1 MNRLVAAAFP
11 LVVEEEE
18 TSHMLLWLWE
28 LFSTQSVANAI
39 LILSLVAAFGLA
51 LGSVPLGGI
60 SLGIGGVLFAG
71 LAFGYLGFQIDPD
84 ILHFVKEFGL
94 ILFIFTMGM
103 QVGPGFFSSLRQQ
116 GLRLNALAAAIVL
129 MGALLTLG
137 LVIVTGIPMETA
149 VGLYAGATT
158 NTPALGAA
166 QEALRSVTPNPAAQ
180 PPGVSYA
187 VAYPFGIVG
196 IIVSMLLLRRMF
208 HIDPAAEAKALTE
221 KLQGRQQ
228 ALVRLNLRVDNPNLE
243 GLTIQQIPGIETL
256 GIVISRIQ
264 PVGEEEVHIAQA
276 DTILHVG
283 DLLLAVGPAEQ
294 LAQLQVVV
302 GSRSE
307 RDLLQSPGPITHRH
321 LVVTRSE
328 VLGKSLQVLG
338 LPQRYGVT
346 VTRVTRAGVEI
357 AARPDLELQFGDL
370 LQVVGTEAGLQ
381 QVATEVGNEAKEL
394 NYTRF
399 VGVFVGIAVGV
410 LLGSWPINFQAI
422 PAPVKLGLAGGPLL
436 AAILFS
442 NLGRL
447 RTMVFYIP
455 NNASIAF
462 RELGIS
468 LFLAC
473 VGLSAGEQF
482 VEVLLHGDGLY
493 WIVYAG
499 MINLV
504 PLLGVGVAARVLL
517 QANYAALCGLL
528 AGSMTDP
535 PALAFSHTM
544 TGSDASSVVYAAVYP
559 LTMLLRVV
567 SAQLLVLVWLGAA

>member
-1 MNRLVAAAFP
+1 
-11 LVVEEEE
+11 
-18 TSHMLLWLWE
+18 
-28 LFSTQSVANAI
+28 
-39 LILSLVAAFGLA
+39 
-51 LGSVPLGGI
+51 
-60 SLGIGGVLFAG
+60 VLFAG
-71 LAFGYLGFQIDPD
+71 LAFGYLGFQVDPH

-116 GLRLNALAAAIVL
+116 GLKLNALAAAIVL
-129 MGALLTLG
+129 TGAVLTLG
-137 LVIVTGIPMETA
+137 LVIITGMPMETA

-166 QEALRSVTPNPAAQ
+166 QEALLSVTPNPAAQ

-196 IIVSMLLLRRMF
+196 IILSMVLLRRIF
-208 HIDPAAEAKALTE
+208 RIDPIAEAAVLQE
-221 KLQGRQQ
+221 KLQGHQD

-243 GLTIQQIPGIETL
+243 GLTIQQIPGVETL
-256 GIVISRIQ
+256 GIVISRIRHAS
-264 PVGEEEVHIAQA
+264 EDEVHTAHA
-276 DTILHVG
+276 DSVLHLN
-283 DLLLAVGPAEQ
+283 DLLLAVGPAEK

-302 GSRSE
+302 GSKSE
-307 RDLLQSPGPITHRH
+307 IDLLQAPGSVTYRQ
-321 LVVTRSE
+321 LVVTRDE
-328 VLGKSLQVLG
+328 VLGKPLQALG
-338 LPQRYGVT
+338 FPQRYDVT
-346 VTRVTRAGVEI
+346 VTRVTRAGVEMT
-357 AARPDLELQFGDL
+357 ARPDVELQFGDL

-381 QVATEVGNEAKEL
+381 QVAAVVGNEAKEL
-394 NYTRF
+394 SHTRF
-399 VGVFVGIAVGV
+399 VGVFVGIAFGI

-436 AAILFS
+436 AAIIFS

-447 RTMVFYIP
+447 GSIVFYMP
-455 NNASIAF
+455 NNANIAF

-493 WIVYAG
+493 WMVYAG
-499 MINLV
+499 IINLV
-504 PLLGVGVAARVLL
+504 PLLCVGVAARIIL

-567 SAQLLVLVWLGAA
+567 SAQLLVLVWLGTS

>member
-1 MNRLVAAAFP
+1 MF
-11 LVVEEEE
+11 
-18 TSHMLLWLWE
+18 LWLWE
-28 LFSTQSVANAI
+28 LLSTQSVASAV
-39 LILSLVAAFGLA
+39 LILSLVAAVGLA

-71 LAFGYLGFQIDPD
+71 LAFGYLGFQVDPH

-116 GLRLNALAAAIVL
+116 GLKLNALAAAIVL
-129 MGALLTLG
+129 TGALLTLG
-137 LVIVTGIPMETA
+137 LVIITGMPMETA

-166 QEALRSVTPNPAAQ
+166 QEALLSVTPNPAAQ

-196 IIVSMLLLRRMF
+196 IILSMVLLRRIF
-208 HIDPAAEAKALTE
+208 HIDPIAEATALQE
-221 KLQGRQQ
+221 KLQGHQD

-243 GLTIQQIPGIETL
+243 GLTIQQIPGIDTL
-256 GIVISRIQ
+256 GIVISRIRHAS
-264 PVGEEEVHIAQA
+264 EDEVHTAHA
-276 DTILHVG
+276 DSVLHLN
-283 DLLLAVGPAEQ
+283 DILLAVGPAEK

-302 GSRSE
+302 GSKSE
-307 RDLLQSPGPITHRH
+307 IDLLQAPGPVTHRQ
-321 LVVTRSE
+321 LVVTRDE
-328 VLGKSLQVLG
+328 VLGKPLQALSF
-338 LPQRYGVT
+338 PQRYDVT
-346 VTRVTRAGVEI
+346 VTRVTRAGVEMT
-357 AARPDLELQFGDL
+357 ARPDVELQFGDL

-381 QVATEVGNEAKEL
+381 QVAAVVGNEAKEL
-394 NYTRF
+394 SHTRF

-410 LLGSWPINFQAI
+410 LLGSWPFHFQAI

-436 AAILFS
+436 AAIIFS

-447 RTMVFYIP
+447 GSIVFYMP
-455 NNASIAF
+455 NNANIAF

-493 WIVYAG
+493 WMVYAG
-499 MINLV
+499 IINLV
-504 PLLGVGVAARVLL
+504 PLLCVGVAARIIL

>member
-1 MNRLVAAAFP
+1 
-11 LVVEEEE
+11 
-18 TSHMLLWLWE
+18 MLFWIWDLL
-28 LFSTQSVANAI
+28 STQSVASAI
-39 LILSLVAAFGLA
+39 LVLSLVAALGLA
-51 LGSVPLGGI
+51 LGSVPLGGV

-71 LAFGYLGFQIDPD
+71 LFFGYLGFQLDPH

-116 GLRLNALAAAIVL
+116 GLKLNVLAAAIVL

-137 LVIVTGIPMETA
+137 LVVVTGLPMETA
-149 VGLYAGATT
+149 VGLYSGATT

-166 QEALRSVTPNPAAQ
+166 QEALLSVTPNPAAQ
-180 PPGVSYA
+180 PPSVSYA

-196 IIVSMLLLRRMF
+196 IILSMLLLRRMF
-208 HIDPAAEAKALTE
+208 HIDPTAEAKVFE
-221 KLQGRQQ
+221 EQQ
-228 ALVRLNLRVDNPNLE
+228 RGQWAALVRLNLRVDNPNLE
-243 GLTIQQIPGIETL
+243 GLTIQQIPGVDTL
-256 GIVISRIQ
+256 GVVISRIQ
-264 PVGEEEVHIAQA
+264 HVGEGEVRTAHA
-276 DTILHVG
+276 DSVLHVG
-283 DLLLAVGPAEQ
+283 DLLLAVGPAEK
-294 LAQLQVVV
+294 LAQLRVVV
-302 GSRSE
+302 GSESE
-307 RDLLQSPGPITHRH
+307 LDLLQAPGSVIYRQ
-321 LVVTRSE
+321 LVVTRDE
-328 VLGKSLQVLG
+328 VLGKSLPALG
-338 LPQRYGVT
+338 FRQRYGVT
-346 VTRVTRAGVEI
+346 VTRVTRAGVEMT
-357 AARPDLELQFGDL
+357 ARPDLALQFGDW
-370 LQVVGTEAGLQ
+370 LQVVGTESSLQ
-381 QVATEVGNEAKEL
+381 QVAAVVGNEAKEL

-399 VGVFVGIAVGV
+399 VGVFVGIAFGV

-422 PAPVKLGLAGGPLL
+422 PVPVKLGLAGGPLL

-447 RTMVFYIP
+447 GSIVFYMP
-455 NNASIAF
+455 NNANIAF

-473 VGLSAGEQF
+473 VGLSAGKQF

-504 PLLGVGVAARVLL
+504 PLLCVGIAARLVL

-535 PALAFSHTM
+535 PALAFSHNV
-544 TGSDASSVVYAAVYP
+544 TGSDASSVVYAAVFP
-559 LTMLLRVV
+559 LTTLLRVV
-567 SAQLLVLVWLGAA
+567 SAQLLVLVWMGTA

>member
-1 MNRLVAAAFP
+1 MFV
-11 LVVEEEE
+11 
-18 TSHMLLWLWE
+18 WLWE
-28 LFSTQSVANAI
+28 LLSTQSVANTI
-39 LILSLVAAFGLA
+39 LVLSLVAALGLA

-71 LAFGYLGFQIDPD
+71 LAFGYLGFQVDPHT
-84 ILHFVKEFGL
+84 LHFVKEFGL

-129 MGALLTLG
+129 LGALLTLG
-137 LVIVTGIPMETA
+137 VVIITGIPMETA

-166 QEALRSVTPNPAAQ
+166 QEALLSVTANPAAQ

-196 IIVSMLLLRRMF
+196 IILSMLLLRKLF
-208 HIDPAAEAKALTE
+208 HIDPIVEATALKE
-221 KLQGRQQ
+221 KLQGHRDTL
-228 ALVRLNLRVDNPNLE
+228 ARLNLRVDNPNLE

-264 PVGEEEVHIAQA
+264 HASENEVHTAHA
-276 DTILHVG
+276 DSVLHLN
-283 DLLLAVGPAEQ
+283 DILLAVGPTEK
-294 LAQLQVVV
+294 LAQFRVVI
-302 GSRSE
+302 GSESTV
-307 RDLLQSPGPITHRH
+307 DLMQSPGAVTHRQ

-328 VLGKSLQVLG
+328 VLGKSLRTLG
-338 LPQRYGVT
+338 FPERYDVT
-346 VTRVTRAGVEI
+346 VTRVTRAGVEMT
-357 AARPDLELQFGDL
+357 ARPDLALQFGDL

-381 QVATEVGNEAKEL
+381 QVATAVGNEAKEL
-394 NYTRF
+394 NHTRF
-399 VGVFVGIAVGV
+399 VGVFVGIAFGV
-410 LLGSWPINFQAI
+410 FLGSWPINFQAM

-436 AAILFS
+436 AAIIFS

-447 RTMVFYIP
+447 GSIVFYMP
-455 NNASIAF
+455 NNANIAF

-473 VGLSAGEQF
+473 VGLSSGQQF

-499 MINLV
+499 IINLV
-504 PLLGVGVAARVLL
+504 PLLGVGIAARILL
-517 QANYAALCGLL
+517 RANYAALCGLL

-544 TGSDASSVVYAAVYP
+544 TGSDASSTVYAAVYP

-567 SAQLLVLVWLGAA
+567 SAQLLVLLWVGTV

>member
-1 MNRLVAAAFP
+1 
-11 LVVEEEE
+11 
-18 TSHMLLWLWE
+18 MLTWLWE
-28 LFSTQSVANAI
+28 LLSTQSVASAI
-39 LILSLVAAFGLA
+39 LILALVAASGLA

-71 LAFGYLGFQIDPD
+71 LAFGYLGFQVDPH

-103 QVGPGFFSSLRQQ
+103 QVGPGFFSSLRRQ
-116 GLRLNALAAAIVL
+116 GLKLNALAAAIVL

-137 LVIVTGIPMETA
+137 LVILTGTPMETA

-166 QEALRSVTPNPAAQ
+166 QEALLSVTPNPAAQ

-196 IIVSMLLLRRMF
+196 ILLSMLLLRRIF
-208 HIDPAAEAKALTE
+208 HIDPIAEAKVLTE
-221 KLQGRQQ
+221 RLQGRQN

-243 GLTIQQIPGIETL
+243 GLTIQQIPGINTL
-256 GIVISRIQ
+256 GIVISRIR
-264 PVGEEEVHIAQA
+264 PASENEVHTAHA
-276 DTILHVG
+276 DSILHLNDV
-283 DLLLAVGPAEQ
+283 LLAVGPAEK

-302 GSRSE
+302 GSKSE
-307 RDLLQSPGPITHRH
+307 LDLLQEPGPVTYRQ
-321 LVVTRSE
+321 LVVTRDE
-328 VLGKSLQVLG
+328 VLGKPQQTLDF
-338 LPQRYGVT
+338 PQRYDVT
-346 VTRVTRAGVEI
+346 VTRVTRAGVEM

-370 LQVVGTEAGLQ
+370 LQAVGTEAGLQ
-381 QVATEVGNEAKEL
+381 QVAAVVGNETKEL

-410 LLGSWPINFQAI
+410 LLGSWPINFRAI

-442 NLGRL
+442 NIGRL
-447 RTMVFYIP
+447 GSIVFYMP
-455 NNASIAF
+455 NNANIAF

-473 VGLSAGEQF
+473 VGLSAGKQF

-499 MINLV
+499 IINLV
-504 PLLGVGVAARVLL
+504 PLLCVGVAARILL

-567 SAQLLVLVWLGAA
+567 SAQLLVLLWLGTS

>member
-1 MNRLVAAAFP
+1 
-11 LVVEEEE
+11 
-18 TSHMLLWLWE
+18 
-28 LFSTQSVANAI
+28 
-39 LILSLVAAFGLA
+39 
-51 LGSVPLGGI
+51 LGSVPLGGV

-71 LAFGYLGFQIDPD
+71 LAFGYLGFQVDPH
-84 ILHFVKEFGL
+84 ILHFVREFGL

-116 GLRLNALAAAIVL
+116 GLRLNILAAAIVL
-129 MGALLTLG
+129 LGALLTLG
-137 LVIVTGIPMETA
+137 LVIVTGMPMETA
-149 VGLYAGATT
+149 VGLYSGATT

-166 QEALRSVTPNPAAQ
+166 QEALLSVTPNPAAQ
-180 PPGVSYA
+180 PPSVSYA

-196 IIVSMLLLRRMF
+196 IILSMLLLRRMF
-208 HIDPAAEAKALTE
+208 HIDPMAEAKVFEE
-221 KLQGRQQ
+221 KQQGRQE

-243 GLTIQQIPGIETL
+243 GLTIQQIPGIKTL

-264 PVGEEEVHIAQA
+264 PVGEEEVRIAHA

-283 DLLLAVGPAEQ
+283 DLLLAVGPAEK

-302 GSRSE
+302 GSKSE
-307 RDLLQSPGPITHRH
+307 IDLLQAPGLVTYRQ
-321 LVVTRSE
+321 LVVTRGE
-328 VLGKSLQVLG
+328 VLGKPLQALG
-338 LPQRYGVT
+338 FPQRYEIT

-357 AARPDLELQFGDL
+357 TARPDLELQFGDL
-370 LQVVGTEAGLQ
+370 LQVVGTEASLG
-381 QVATEVGNEAKEL
+381 QVAAVVGNETKEL

-399 VGVFVGIAVGV
+399 VGFFVGIAFGV
-410 LLGSWPINFQAI
+410 LLGSWPLQFRAI

-436 AAILFS
+436 AAIIFS
-442 NLGRL
+442 SLGRL
-447 RTMVFYIP
+447 GSIVFYIP
-455 NNASIAF
+455 NNANLAF

-473 VGLSAGEQF
+473 VGLSAGQQF

-493 WIVYAG
+493 WIIYAG
-499 MINLV
+499 IINLV
-504 PLLGVGVAARVLL
+504 PLLCVGVATRILL

-567 SAQLLVLVWLGAA
+567 SAQLLVLVWVGTS

>member
-1 MNRLVAAAFP
+1 
-11 LVVEEEE
+11 
-18 TSHMLLWLWE
+18 MLIWLWE
-28 LFSTQSVANAI
+28 LLSTQSVASAI
-39 LILSLVAAFGLA
+39 LILSLVAALGLA

-71 LAFGYLGFQIDPD
+71 LAFGYLGFQIDRH

-103 QVGPGFFSSLRQQ
+103 QVGPGFFSSLRRQ
-116 GLRLNALAAAIVL
+116 GLRLNVLAAAIVL
-129 MGALLTLG
+129 LGALLTLG
-137 LVIVTGIPMETA
+137 VVIVTGMPMATA

-166 QEALRSVTPNPAAQ
+166 QEALLSVTPNPAAQ

-196 IIVSMLLLRRMF
+196 ILLSMLLLRRIF
-208 HIDPAAEAKALTE
+208 HIDPVAEAKTLTE
-221 KLQGRQQ
+221 RLQGRQN
-228 ALVRLNLRVDNPNLE
+228 ALVRRNLRVDNPNLE

-256 GIVISRIQ
+256 GVVISRIQ
-264 PVGEEEVHIAQA
+264 TASEEVHIAHA
-276 DTILHVG
+276 DSILHLNDV
-283 DLLLAVGPAEQ
+283 LLAVGPAEK
-294 LAQLQVVV
+294 LTQLQIMV
-302 GSRSE
+302 GSESE
-307 RDLLQSPGPITHRH
+307 RDLLVAPGPITYQQ
-321 LVVTRSE
+321 LVVTRDE
-328 VLGKSLQVLG
+328 VLGKPLQTLDFDH
-338 LPQRYGVT
+338 RYDVA

-357 AARPDLELQFGDL
+357 TARPDLELQFGDL

-381 QVATEVGNEAKEL
+381 QIATVVGNETKEL
-394 NYTRF
+394 NHTRF
-399 VGVFVGIAVGV
+399 VGVFVGIAFGV
-410 LLGSWPINFQAI
+410 ILGSWPINFQAI

-436 AAILFS
+436 AAIILS

-447 RTMVFYIP
+447 GSIVFYMP
-455 NNASIAF
+455 NNANIAF

-473 VGLSAGEQF
+473 VGLSSGKQF

-499 MINLV
+499 IINFV
-504 PLLGVGVAARVLL
+504 PALCVGIAARLVL

-528 AGSMTDP
+528 AGSMTNP

-567 SAQLLVLVWLGAA
+567 SAQLLVLLWV